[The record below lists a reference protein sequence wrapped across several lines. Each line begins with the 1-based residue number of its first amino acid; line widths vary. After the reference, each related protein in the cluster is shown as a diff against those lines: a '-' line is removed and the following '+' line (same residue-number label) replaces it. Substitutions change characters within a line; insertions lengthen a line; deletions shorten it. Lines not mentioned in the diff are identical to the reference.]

1 MPNGNPDEPNA
12 IGARSRFWRC
22 VWYIGDTSYYLGLFS
37 AVILLIAAIILPPIL
52 AVRGQHFE
60 TWRDLLLHSAVLA
73 FVGLCCFPV
82 GIALDRS
89 LKALA
94 RRRTGVPFTCG

>member
-37 AVILLIAAIILPPIL
+37 AVILLIAAIILPPYWPSEASISRPGGTCSSTLPSLLSSVSVAFPL
-52 AVRGQHFE
+52 ASRWIE
-60 TWRDLLLHSAVLA
+60 ASKR
-73 FVGLCCFPV
+73 
-82 GIALDRS
+82 
-89 LKALA
+89 
-94 RRRTGVPFTCG
+94 